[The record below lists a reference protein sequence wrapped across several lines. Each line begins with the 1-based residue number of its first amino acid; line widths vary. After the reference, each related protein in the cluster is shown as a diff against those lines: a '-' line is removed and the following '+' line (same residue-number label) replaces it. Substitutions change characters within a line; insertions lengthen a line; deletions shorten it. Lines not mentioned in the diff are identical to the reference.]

1 MRLKSILFSS
11 VFAICLLTAACPAP
25 CEIQDD
31 QVPSVYNDLKPVTDA
46 LENYKKA
53 ENKYPQ
59 KLDELAPRFL
69 PSIPQKLGGRG
80 FSYIL
85 QSAEKYTIRIDA
97 PNGGTYSGSCF
108 SDDIED
114 RWKKLKNK

>member
-1 MRLKSILFSS
+1 MSLRKFLVLSI
-11 VFAICLLTAACPAP
+11 FAVCIFTSACPAP

-31 QVPSVYNDLKPVTDA
+31 QIPLVYNDLKPLTQA

-69 PSIPQKLGGRG
+69 ATIPQKLGGRG
-80 FSYIL
+80 FSYIP
-85 QSAEKYTIRIDA
+85 QTTEKYTIRIDA

-108 SDDIED
+108 SDEIEE
-114 RWKKLKNK
+114 RWKELKNK